1 VEARKGSSHK
11 EKTTMANSSS
21 TGFGCKPIKMYG
33 NGYENMGL
41 GEYPVAASS
50 SAIYFQDLVCQA
62 ASGYAVVGIAGTE
75 DIIGSLN
82 GVFYTDAT
90 TSKPTFQ
97 NYLQGSNTATDI
109 VALVNDSPL
118 QQYEIRSNNSGASAQ
133 TDVGNT
139 ADIVYSAG
147 GSPNYVSGAML
158 DDSTLN
164 NNADQQV
171 KIIGVSRDPEN
182 SDLTSANVVW
192 RVIINQSF
200 FLDTTGV

>member
-1 VEARKGSSHK
+1 
-11 EKTTMANSSS
+11 MANSSS
-21 TGFGCKPIKMYG
+21 TGFGLRPIKMYG

-50 SAIYFQDLVCQA
+50 DAIYNQDLVCQA
-62 ASGYAVVGIAGTE
+62 ATGFVIVGIAGTE

-97 NYLQGSNTATDI
+97 NYLQGSNTASDI
-109 VALVNDSPL
+109 VALVNDSPI
-118 QQYEIRSNNSGASAQ
+118 QQYEVRSNNTGASAQ

-139 ADIVYSAG
+139 ADIAYSAG
-147 GSPNYVSGAML
+147 GTPNYISGATL
-158 DDSTLN
+158 DDSTLGTS
-164 NNADQQV
+164 AQQL

-182 SDLTSANVVW
+182 NDLTSANVVW
-192 RVIINQSF
+192 RVVINQSF
-200 FLDTTGV
+200 FLDSDGV

>member
-1 VEARKGSSHK
+1 
-11 EKTTMANSSS
+11 MANSSS
-21 TGFGCKPIKMYG
+21 TGFGIKPIKMYG

-41 GEYPVAASS
+41 GEYPMAASS
-50 SAIYFQDLVCQA
+50 AATYFQDLVVQA
-62 ASGYAVVGIAGTE
+62 ATGYVTVGIAGTE

-97 NYLQGSNTATDI
+97 NHLAASNAATDI
-109 VALVNDSPL
+109 VAIVNDSPL
-118 QQYEIRSNNSGASAQ
+118 QQYEIRSNNTGASAQ

-139 ADIVYSAG
+139 ADIEYTAG
-147 GSPNYVSGAML
+147 ATPNYVSRATL

-182 SDLTSANVVW
+182 SDLTAANVVW

-200 FLDTTGV
+200 FNDTTGV